1 MSGRRGGDRLR
12 GLCRGG
18 KSERW
23 VMMELGVGG
32 GGKKS
37 ERDRRCVWGR
47 GTPHFWLVMVG
58 STLSV
63 YKIITKNGGR
73 GVESRLT
80 KQTKPKEREGMRGFG
95 RMAWI
100 ILLISQRWETLRLR
114 TDD

>member
-1 MSGRRGGDRLR
+1 M
-12 GLCRGG
+12 C
-18 KSERW
+18 
-23 VMMELGVGG
+23 VG
-32 GGKKS
+32 
-37 ERDRRCVWGR
+37 ERDPPLLV
-47 GTPHFWLVMVG
+47 VMVG

-80 KQTKPKEREGMRGFG
+80 KQTKTKESKGMRGFG

-114 TDD
+114 TDG